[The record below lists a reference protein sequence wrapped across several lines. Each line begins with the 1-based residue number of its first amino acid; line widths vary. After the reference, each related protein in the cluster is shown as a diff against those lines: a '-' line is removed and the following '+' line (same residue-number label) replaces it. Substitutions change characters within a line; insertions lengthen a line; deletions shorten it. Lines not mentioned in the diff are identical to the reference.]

1 MASTKS
7 NKNSIYLL
15 ALLGI
20 AGYVIYNKIKK
31 DKQMKALRDG
41 EKDIDTFDES
51 YFTEERGRSFVA
63 KELYEN
69 KDPEFMEHV
78 KHLQQKLNDALKKMD
93 PDTTFPYY
101 PLKVDGLLGWRT
113 ALAIARVFG
122 ETYVPIKEQKTIIYL
137 TNNFE

>member
-31 DKQMKALRDG
+31 DKEMKALRDG

-78 KHLQQKLNDALKKMD
+78 KHLQQKLNDALKKMH

-101 PLKVDGLLGWRT
+101 PLKIDGLLGWRT

>member
-31 DKQMKALRDG
+31 DKEMKALRDG

-78 KHLQQKLNDALKKMD
+78 KHLQQKLNDALKKMH
-93 PDTTFPYY
+93 PDATFPYY

-113 ALAIARVFG
+113 ALAVARVFG

>member
-20 AGYVIYNKIKK
+20 ACYVIYNKIKK
-31 DKQMKALRDG
+31 DKQIKALIDS

-78 KHLQQKLNDALKKMD
+78 KHLQQKLNDALKKN
-93 PDTTFPYY
+93 
-101 PLKVDGLLGWRT
+101 GS
-113 ALAIARVFG
+113 
-122 ETYVPIKEQKTIIYL
+122 
-137 TNNFE
+137 

>member
-31 DKQMKALRDG
+31 DKEMKALRNG

-101 PLKVDGLLGWRT
+101 PLKIDGLLGWRT

>member
-31 DKQMKALRDG
+31 DKEMKALRDG

-113 ALAIARVFG
+113 ALAVARVFG

>member
-31 DKQMKALRDG
+31 DKQIKALRDG

-78 KHLQQKLNDALKKMD
+78 RHLQQKLNDALKKMD

-101 PLKVDGLLGWRT
+101 PLKTDGLLGWRT
-113 ALAIARVFG
+113 ALAVARVFG

>member
-31 DKQMKALRDG
+31 DKQIKALRDG

-113 ALAIARVFG
+113 ALAVARVFG